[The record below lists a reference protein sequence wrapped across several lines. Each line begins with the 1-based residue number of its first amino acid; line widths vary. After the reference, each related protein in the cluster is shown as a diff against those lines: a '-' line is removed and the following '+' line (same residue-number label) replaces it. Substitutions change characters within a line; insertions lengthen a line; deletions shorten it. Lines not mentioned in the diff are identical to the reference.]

1 MVRLPVVL
9 TVLLALLPAV
19 GLTANGLAAAPAS
32 RPAGIVWIVA
42 DDMSLDIAASGAAGV
57 ATPNLDRL
65 AREGRRFTRAYA
77 SAPVC
82 SSSRS
87 AFILGCYQTT
97 TGLHPHDVENPQP
110 LAPPFVALPTL
121 LHDAGWFVTNT
132 AAPGTVRGG
141 KEIRRGKTHYNF
153 VHDAATFFDGDDWRQ
168 RRPGQPFFAQFQI
181 LEPHRAFPIPESFDE
196 AALAA
201 LPLPENYPDHP
212 LFRRDWYAY
221 LRSVEVVDRRVG
233 DILAMLEAEGVL
245 DDTIVVFF
253 ADHGRPMPWGKQWLT
268 VEGLHVPLIIRG
280 PGIAAGGVEEGVVSL
295 VDLAPSAV
303 STAGLP
309 VPAWMEGLPVLHD
322 ATGGVPA
329 NRAVFAARDRC
340 GDAMDRSRA
349 VITADALLVRNHFTD
364 LPRDAWSSYKE
375 SSYPGLPLLRT
386 LRAQGVL
393 SPLQAAWLAPTR
405 PAVELYDLARDPA
418 GLHDVAA
425 DPAQAARRAALEA
438 RLDEWLAT
446 SGDTGAAGDPP
457 TEPPLAEIQAAK
469 RAGYARVWKKR
480 LGLEDPSDSMKLTW
494 WLASYALADSD
505 AADAADH
512 AGDFRPLFN
521 GTDLTGWDG
530 NPELWTVEDG
540 CITGRTADPEQLASN
555 QFLIWRGGAPRNFEL
570 RAKIRQRGNNSG
582 IQYRSRELPEVG
594 RWSVGGYQCDV
605 HPAAANNAMV
615 YDEKGRG
622 IVVQNGQSV
631 VVGPDGARWVV
642 AEREPVKVDV
652 NDWHEYTVVAR
663 GNRLVHMIDG
673 RTTIELVDHEE
684 ARRSL
689 EGLIAFQIHRGPAME
704 VQIKDVMLRELPD
717 GELLTFDPAELPA
730 TARRLERP
738 QPRPRKPAAAVPGP

>member
-1 MVRLPVVL
+1 MVRLPVCL
-9 TVLLALLPAV
+9 AAILALLPAV
-19 GLTANGLAAAPAS
+19 GLAATPVA

-42 DDMSLDIAASGAAGV
+42 DDMSLDVAAYGAAGV

-110 LAPPFVALPTL
+110 LAAPFMPLPTL
-121 LHDAGWFVTNT
+121 LREAGWFVTNT

-141 KEIRRGKTHYNF
+141 REIRRGKTHYNF
-153 VHDAATFFDGDDWRQ
+153 VHDSATFFDGDDWRQ
-168 RRPGQPFFAQFQI
+168 RRPGQPFFAQYQI

-196 AALAA
+196 AALAV
-201 LPLPENYPDHP
+201 LPLPANYPDHP
-212 LFRRDWYAY
+212 LVRRDWYAY

-268 VEGLHVPLIIRG
+268 VEGLHVPLIVRG
-280 PGIAAGGVEEGVVSL
+280 PGIAAGSVEEGVVSL
-295 VDLAPSAV
+295 IDLAPSAV
-303 STAGLP
+303 ASAGLP
-309 VPAWMEGLPVLHD
+309 MPAWVEGLPVVHGG
-322 ATGGVPA
+322 AGGVPA
-329 NRAVFAARDRC
+329 DRAVFAARDRC

-349 VITADALLVRNHFTD
+349 VITADALLVRNDFTD
-364 LPRDAWSSYKE
+364 LPRLSWSSYKE
-375 SSYPGLPLLRT
+375 SAYPGMPLLRT
-386 LRAQGVL
+386 LEARGAL
-393 SPLQAAWLAPTR
+393 TPLEAAWLAPTR
-405 PAVELYDLARDPA
+405 PAVELYDLAHDPA
-418 GLHDVAA
+418 GLHNVAA
-425 DPAQAARRAALEA
+425 TPAEAARRAALEA
-438 RLDEWLAT
+438 RLDDWLTT

-457 TEPPLAEIQAAK
+457 TEPPLAEIQAQK
-469 RAGYARVWKKR
+469 RAGYARVWKNR
-480 LGLEDPSDSMKLTW
+480 LGLEDPSDSMKLAW
-494 WLASYALADSD
+494 WLAAYALAEDTD
-505 AADAADH
+505 ADEHADA
-512 AGDFRPLFN
+512 FRPLFN
-521 GTDLTGWDG
+521 GTDLTSWDG
-530 NPELWTVEDG
+530 NPKFWTVEDG
-540 CITGRTADPEQLASN
+540 CITGRTTDSDRLRYN
-555 QFLIWRGGAPRNFEL
+555 QFLIWRGGTPRNFEL
-570 RAKIRQRGNNSG
+570 RATIRQQGNNSG

-631 VVGPDGARWVV
+631 VVDPDGVRWVV
-642 AEREPVKVDV
+642 AEWDPVEVDV
-652 NDWHEYTVVAR
+652 NDWHEYAIVAR

-684 ARRSL
+684 AKRSL
-689 EGLIAFQIHRGPAME
+689 EGLIGFQVHRGPPME
-704 VQIKDVMLRELPD
+704 VQIKDVMLKELPD
-717 GELLTFDPAELPA
+717 GDVVAFDPAAIPA
-730 TARRLERP
+730 AARRLERP
-738 QPRPRKPAAAVPGP
+738 QPRPRQPAAAAPAP